1 MPSRVRALLYLAW
14 ALVVTLARRL
24 FTKRVDGLALF
35 HENYDADRL
44 PAVSPDERR
53 ELASFGG
60 CIACGRCDLG
70 DLDAIAASGGAFPG
84 TMRWVLAAT
93 RSMPDADAAA
103 LAVAAIPDATW
114 AAKEALCPTSVPIG
128 RLVAFVRAKSAS

>member
-14 ALVVTLARRL
+14 ALVVTLARRA

-35 HENYDADRL
+35 HLNYDADRL

-60 CIACGRCDLG
+60 CFACGRCDVG
-70 DLDAIAASGGAFPG
+70 DAETMARTGGAFPG
-84 TMRWVLAAT
+84 TMRWVLSAT
-93 RSMPDADAAA
+93 RSMPDADVAAA
-103 LAVAAIPDATW
+103 AVAGISDETW
-114 AAKEALCPTSVPIG
+114 AAKEALCPSGVPMR
-128 RLVAFVRAKSAS
+128 RLVAFVRAKSRT